1 MVFSLVLVN
10 DYCSEKRGSLAIYDI
25 SSVIDIDVI
34 IAMPCSLRTS

>member
-10 DYCSEKRGSLAIYDI
+10 DYCSEKQGSLAIYDI

-34 IAMPCSLRTS
+34 IGMPC